1 MLDQRVRRAAEQIL
15 ADESLTDELDDVPAQ
30 KLLHWGL
37 QISEQI
43 VRQTGHL
50 DDQMAEEFLYT
61 PTVTLRRLIRAI
73 NKLAGTP
80 SDYAPEEVAE
90 QLGAILGFA
99 AELPALAASAPEN
112 PDMEAR
118 LIRMS
123 PQGAALDRIL
133 NLLAIK
139 GASDGEAQ

>member
-1 MLDQRVRRAAEQIL
+1 MLDQRVRRFAEQIL
-15 ADESLTDELDDVPAQ
+15 SDESLTDELDDVPAQ

-37 QISEQI
+37 KVSEQI

-61 PTVTLRRLIRAI
+61 PTVTLRRLLRAI
-73 NKLAGTP
+73 NKLAGMTA
-80 SDYAPEEVAE
+80 SLSPEEVAE
-90 QLGAILGFA
+90 QLGAILGYA
-99 AELPALAASAPEN
+99 AEIPALAASAPDN
-112 PDMEAR
+112 PDTEAR

-139 GASDGEAQ
+139 GGSDDETR